1 MHMHYT
7 EECII
12 LFREISKLVIQLQQR
27 DQNQSQIIEELRN
40 EVQKLKEV
48 FNIFLIHRLISEYPI
63 SSQIAWDFD
72 LTNSVILLFS

>member
-1 MHMHYT
+1 MNRMHMHYT

-63 SSQIAWDFD
+63 SSQIA
-72 LTNSVILLFS
+72 